1 MRRVIYTSFFG
12 YKSNDDFYLHK
23 PQCDLGGWDLIC
35 FTDNPKIKSDSWE
48 VKLVNRI
55 YTDGARQNRLY
66 KILPHRHLSD
76 YDISVCIDADVAITK
91 NIGGIVEKY
100 LSESNLAV
108 LDHSIC
114 GMSTTGNLNRRNCI
128 YEEARFIQWLGDN
141 HARKQYKDDM
151 NVIHRQMNQYRED
164 GYPADNGLARTT
176 VIFRRHNES
185 DVIETMERW
194 WLEYQYN
201 SRRDQLSFPYS
212 AWKTNLNFKLIP
224 IDIDDNEYFK
234 YMKKWRQNKRK
245 EKKMEYEPISLN
257 YFLNMEFAGG
267 GGGKEVITQNLK
279 LKTVKDVLTFY
290 SVPGNVQTVKSTL
303 TPENWQYFNC
313 MIAEFRKDVGDHHEL
328 GWDNMTEEY
337 YNSLE
342 LMKDRELELF
352 LKQNPVEFDNGF
364 IRHSYHRACAMV
376 GRLAS
381 GKSYLPF
388 YMEKGQI
395 YDNPRKHDGKHRVKP
410 LINNLKG
417 ISNVSIPSGE
427 FTICQSGIL
436 ALMGIRQNDDIDI
449 IISSEARNQLFGG
462 NNNFMRER
470 GAEIFEPNRGK
481 FKIFDAQGDDDLIE
495 NYSFTIDGYR
505 FLEPRFYFS
514 RKNRHTDRDKSD
526 WDGMRKFFEMG
537 SHKGYPFNQ
546 LSEEQW
552 GVEYL

>member
-212 AWKTNLNFKLIP
+212 AWKTNLNFELIP

-313 MIAEFRKDVGDHHEL
+313 MMAEFRKGVGDHHEL

-342 LMKDRELELF
+342 LMNDRELELF

-481 FKIFDAQGDDDLIE
+481 FKIFNAQGDDDLIE

>member
-212 AWKTNLNFKLIP
+212 AWKTNLNFELIP

-303 TPENWQYFNC
+303 NPENWQYFNC
-313 MIAEFRKDVGDHHEL
+313 MMAEFRKGVGDHHEL

-342 LMKDRELELF
+342 LMNDRELELF

-481 FKIFDAQGDDDLIE
+481 FKIFNAQGDDDLIE

>member
-212 AWKTNLNFKLIP
+212 AWKTNLNFELIP

-313 MIAEFRKDVGDHHEL
+313 MIAEFRKGVGDHHEL

-342 LMKDRELELF
+342 LMNDRELELF

-481 FKIFDAQGDDDLIE
+481 FKIFNAQGDDDLIE

>member
-141 HARKQYKDDM
+141 HARKQYKDDT

-201 SRRDQLSFPYS
+201 SRRDQLSFP
-212 AWKTNLNFKLIP
+212 
-224 IDIDDNEYFK
+224 
-234 YMKKWRQNKRK
+234 
-245 EKKMEYEPISLN
+245 
-257 YFLNMEFAGG
+257 
-267 GGGKEVITQNLK
+267 
-279 LKTVKDVLTFY
+279 
-290 SVPGNVQTVKSTL
+290 
-303 TPENWQYFNC
+303 
-313 MIAEFRKDVGDHHEL
+313 
-328 GWDNMTEEY
+328 
-337 YNSLE
+337 
-342 LMKDRELELF
+342 
-352 LKQNPVEFDNGF
+352 
-364 IRHSYHRACAMV
+364 
-376 GRLAS
+376 
-381 GKSYLPF
+381 
-388 YMEKGQI
+388 
-395 YDNPRKHDGKHRVKP
+395 
-410 LINNLKG
+410 
-417 ISNVSIPSGE
+417 
-427 FTICQSGIL
+427 
-436 ALMGIRQNDDIDI
+436 
-449 IISSEARNQLFGG
+449 
-462 NNNFMRER
+462 
-470 GAEIFEPNRGK
+470 
-481 FKIFDAQGDDDLIE
+481 
-495 NYSFTIDGYR
+495 
-505 FLEPRFYFS
+505 
-514 RKNRHTDRDKSD
+514 
-526 WDGMRKFFEMG
+526 
-537 SHKGYPFNQ
+537 
-546 LSEEQW
+546 
-552 GVEYL
+552 

>member
-313 MIAEFRKDVGDHHEL
+313 MIAEFRKGVGDHHEL

-342 LMKDRELELF
+342 LMNDRELELF

-481 FKIFDAQGDDDLIE
+481 FKIFNAQGDDDLIE

>member
-313 MIAEFRKDVGDHHEL
+313 MMAEFRKGVGDHHEL

-342 LMKDRELELF
+342 LMNDRELELF

-481 FKIFDAQGDDDLIE
+481 FKIFNAQGDDDLIE

>member
-114 GMSTTGNLNRRNCI
+114 GMSITGNLNRRNCI

-313 MIAEFRKDVGDHHEL
+313 MIAEFRKGVGDHHEL

-342 LMKDRELELF
+342 LMNDRELELF